1 MLHALLYAFFCWL
14 TQNTDTDT
22 FKQRMEASF
31 KERLKYEIVGIL
43 LVALGVFLLLS
54 LISYH
59 PLDPSFFSYASS
71 RTKGIHNWMGI
82 VGADLSS
89 LLFQGFGFPS
99 FIIPFVLGVFAFSF
113 IFRWEWKYLPLKW
126 GGWFVILIATSSL
139 VGLWLKP
146 LWIYP
151 KDFLV
156 GGFIGEIF
164 SRNLVRYFNRPG
176 ATILLLLILMIA
188 FVLGTGISFLSLFRR
203 LGNAA
208 SRITEKIGT
217 MRMVRKEQAKR
228 AKKLIKSEKDEEAKE
243 SKEIIPPVVVVEKT
257 SPSRPKEA
265 MKQETFEFMEDSKV
279 FHLPPITLLEA
290 DGEKRRG
297 IDRDSLIM
305 NSRILEKKLLD
316 YGVEGKV
323 VEVRPGPVITVYEFE
338 PAPGVKVSRIVNLAD
353 DLALALSAISIRIVA
368 PIPGKAVVGIEVPN
382 TVRET
387 VFLKEVIDSNTF
399 RSSKSKL
406 SFGLA
411 KDISG
416 EPYVIDLARMPHLLV
431 AGSTGSGKSV
441 SINAMICSILF
452 KATPEEVRFL
462 MIDPKMLELSDYEGI
477 QHLLL
482 PVVTNPK
489 KAAAALNWLV
499 NEMERRY
506 TVLAEKGV
514 RHIEQYHQRREKELK
529 EKGKVYKRKG
539 DLLEGNEEKAPEGLE
554 KIPYIVVVIDELAD
568 LMMVSSRE
576 VEESITRLAQMA
588 RAVGIHLLLAT
599 QRPSV
604 DVLTGIIKANFPA
617 RISFQVTSKVDSR
630 TILDTIGAEHLLGS
644 GDMLFLPPG
653 SSKLIRLH
661 GAFVSSAEIKRVVD
675 FLKQQGKPSYD
686 SSILLETKKE
696 KEASG
701 VEGEYDEKYDEAV
714 AFVVEQGQASIS
726 LIQRRFR
733 IGYNRAARII
743 EKMEGEG
750 VVGSSDGIKAR
761 EVLVKKIE

>member
-1 MLHALLYAFFCWL
+1 MREDFI
-14 TQNTDTDT
+14 
-22 FKQRMEASF
+22 
-31 KERLKYEIVGIL
+31 KERLWNEIVGIL
-43 LVALGVFLLLS
+43 LVALGIFVFLS
-54 LISYH
+54 LVSYS
-59 PLDPSFFSYASS
+59 PTDPSFFSYASP
-71 RTKGIHNWMGI
+71 KVKAIHNWMGI
-82 VGADLSS
+82 VGAYLSS

-99 FIIPFVLGVFAFSF
+99 FLIPLLLGLYASSF
-113 IFRWEWKYLPLKW
+113 IFCWEVKHLSFKL
-126 GGWFVILIATSSL
+126 GGWAAILLATSSL
-139 VGLWLKP
+139 FGLWLKP
-146 LWIYP
+146 IRFFP
-151 KDFLV
+151 QDILV
-156 GGFIGEIF
+156 GGVLGEIL
-164 SRNLVRYFNRPG
+164 SRSLVRYFNPPG
-176 ATILLLLILMIA
+176 ATVLLLVILILSFI
-188 FVLGTGISFLSLFRR
+188 LGTGLSFISVVQHLVSLVRR
-203 LGNAA
+203 IG
-208 SRITEKIGT
+208 EKIGT
-217 MRMVRKEQAKR
+217 LAMVRRERAER
-228 AKKLIKSEKDEEAKE
+228 AKKLVKRKQEKEEAEETTPPMVIEKSPPPSKKEEIVEQAAFEFLE
-243 SKEIIPPVVVVEKT
+243 SKK
-257 SPSRPKEA
+257 A
-265 MKQETFEFMEDSKV
+265 FQ
-279 FHLPPITLLEA
+279 LPPISLLEA
-290 DGEKRRG
+290 DVEKRQK

-353 DLALALSAISIRIVA
+353 DLALALSALSIRIVA

-382 TVRET
+382 ANRET
-387 VFLKEVIDSNTF
+387 VFLKEVIDSDSF
-399 RSSKSKL
+399 RASKSKL
-406 SFGLA
+406 SFGLG

-416 EPYVIDLARMPHLLV
+416 EPFIVDLARMPHLLV

-441 SINAMICSILF
+441 SINSIICSILF

-499 NEMERRY
+499 HEMERRY
-506 TVLAEKGV
+506 TVLADKSV
-514 RHIEQYHQRREKELK
+514 RNIEHYHQKIEKELK

-539 DLLEGNEEKAPEGLE
+539 DVLEGKGEESSDLPER
-554 KIPYIVVVIDELAD
+554 IPYIIVVIDELAD
-568 LMMVSSRE
+568 LMMISSRE

-630 TILDTIGAEHLLGS
+630 TILDTIGAEHLLGA

-653 SSKLIRLH
+653 SSKLTRIH
-661 GAFVSSAEIKRVVD
+661 GAFVSSPEIKRIVD
-675 FLKQQGKPSYD
+675 FLKKQGAPSYD

-696 KEASG
+696 KEATEE
-701 VEGEYDEKYDEAV
+701 EGEYDEKYDEAV
-714 AFVVEQGQASIS
+714 AFVAETGQASIS

-743 EKMEGEG
+743 EKMEQEG
-750 VVGSSDGIKAR
+750 VVGPSDGIKQR
-761 EVLVKKIE
+761 EVLIKKIE